1 MKGAL
6 SMRISGEERRKKI
19 LEILS
24 SAKEPISGN
33 DLAKKLG
40 VSRQVIVTDI
50 ALLRTTR
57 PDLISTNSGY
67 ILMTASLSKK
77 VFKVNH
83 SDEQTEDELTSI
95 VDLGGTILDVF
106 VEHKVYGTISA
117 PLNISSKRDVQRFM
131 DDLRSG
137 VSTPLKNI
145 TKGYHYHTIAAK
157 SPEIL
162 DEIEN
167 VLREKGYLIEK
178 LDSTTIYMPKSYN
191 EV

>member
-1 MKGAL
+1 
-6 SMRISGEERRKKI
+6 MRISGEERRKKI

-67 ILMTASLSKK
+67 ILMAASLSKK

-157 SPEIL
+157 SPEI
-162 DEIEN
+162 
-167 VLREKGYLIEK
+167 
-178 LDSTTIYMPKSYN
+178 
-191 EV
+191 

>member
-1 MKGAL
+1 M
-6 SMRISGEERRKKI
+6 SGEERRNRI

-24 SAKEPISGN
+24 SSKEPVSGN
-33 DLAKKLG
+33 GLSKLLG

-57 PDLISTNSGY
+57 PDLISTNAGY
-67 ILMTASLSKK
+67 MLMNASLSKR

-83 SDEQTEDELTSI
+83 TDDETEDELTSI

-145 TKGYHYHTIAAK
+145 TQGYHYHTIAAK
-157 SPEIL
+157 NPEVL

-167 VLREKGYLIEK
+167 TLREKGFLIEI